1 MNAAQAHMTGKILYC
16 EACGKLIPP
25 EDAEAEDFAIIGG
38 APVCPRC
45 LEKSDPKRKELFDT
59 ARSTRLFSQVELLQ
73 KLGAARPPE
82 QVYPPPG
89 TEGQEYPTSTEI
101 KLIREEL
108 SNEWE
113 DGKPKP
119 AKPAQP
125 PEPAKPAAPVPET
138 NVPESG
144 DTTGNLPVL
153 PRQTKLAIAGVLVFS
168 LVLLVALMAFVLKP
182 AQEVGGSASPTT
194 PIPSVQAPVPT
205 VQPLEI
211 PKPAAGD
218 DPVRQA
224 GMVETLNE
232 VVGYAPERDVLLKA
246 IATVRELTRSPHEQ
260 VQAPAAATLARFL
273 GILDAE
279 TRQAA
284 RDAAEG
290 SRELADRQLYTLAA
304 KRLTEAQAALP
315 EASPWAQ
322 QTGRRQ
328 LQALAETL
336 AAEKELA
343 QIKAIQRIETL
354 VAAGQTDAAR
364 EAAQALR
371 AHPEPDFQTASEP
384 LLKLLD
390 KAEDIRRL
398 NLKRM
403 EEAGRV
409 AWPGFFRNLDA
420 ALAAGD
426 QARAEALCKPP
437 ADSVLRAG
445 GIEQPVET
453 LDAFFAETA
462 AVKELYLAALRAA
475 VGREG
480 TFIALPEGMGAPRGT
495 LKGIEGRSLLLQLD
509 NRAEVKLPVERLAPL
524 ELERLCVHQ
533 KDLAPEK
540 YRPALWTLVLARG
553 QADGPPLRWLTEQYV
568 SQKRALPE
576 HWRRRFELE
585 ARHARHADLRTRLAG
600 LKQSLDA
607 GEELALRGHLAV
619 LAPLAQEFPDSL
631 SLADRE
637 LLAAAEKRAGAGKLK
652 HLVFQNGLQP
662 APDYAGIQV
671 DQINKYYRN
680 EERTDPD
687 VHEGLKVGSHNDL
700 QRVLIRFDG
709 LEAALAKG
717 RIRRA
722 TLELYQ
728 TEAQKADGAVVAL
741 YKLKKAWR
749 PNAGTWKNADQRK
762 RLAWDKPGASG
773 ADDAADKPDAEVTFD
788 AQKSLWRSW
797 DVTVFVREVVE
808 GKALNNGL
816 LLRVAR
822 DEPKYHIRFY
832 PDGDLDAKKDAV
844 LRPRLVV
851 ELETQE

>member
-25 EDAEAEDFAIIGG
+25 EEAEAEDFAIIGG

-108 SNEWE
+108 SSEWD
-113 DGKPKP
+113 DGKPKL
-119 AKPAQP
+119 AKPVPP
-125 PEPAKPAAPVPET
+125 PEPAKPAAPASETIVPEA
-138 NVPESG
+138 G

-168 LVLLVALMAFVLKP
+168 LVLLVALVAFALKP
-182 AQEVGGSASPTT
+182 AQEVAGPASPMLLVPSEQT
-194 PIPSVQAPVPT
+194 PASS

-211 PKPAAGD
+211 PKSAGD

-246 IATVRELTRSPHEQ
+246 IATVRELARSPHEQ
-260 VQAPAAATLARFL
+260 VQVTAAAALARFL
-273 GILDAE
+273 CILDAE

-290 SRELADRQLYTLAA
+290 ARELADRQLYTLAA

-336 AAEKELA
+336 SAEKEQA
-343 QIKAIQRIETL
+343 QIKTIERIEAL

-364 EAAQALR
+364 EAVLALR
-371 AHPEPDFQTASEP
+371 VHPEPDFQTASEQV
-384 LLKLLD
+384 LKLLD
-390 KAEDIRRL
+390 KAEEIRRF

-409 AWPGFFRNLDA
+409 AWPGFFRSLDM

-426 QARAEALCKPP
+426 LAKAETLCKPP

-445 GIEQPVET
+445 GIEQPAET
-453 LDAFFAETA
+453 LDAFFAETT
-462 AVKELYLAALRAA
+462 AVKELYQTALRAA

-480 TFIALPEGMGAPRGT
+480 VFIALPEGMGAPRGT
-495 LKGIEGRSLLLQLD
+495 LKGVEGRSLLLQLD

-540 YRPALWTLVLARG
+540 YRPALWMLVLARG
-553 QADGPPLRWLTEQYV
+553 QADASPLRWLTEQYA

-585 ARHARHADLRTRLAG
+585 ARHARHADLRARLAG

-607 GEELALRGHLAV
+607 GDELALRGHLAV

-709 LEAALAKG
+709 LEATLAKG

-741 YKLKKAWR
+741 YRLKKAWR

-773 ADDAADKPDAEVTFD
+773 ADDAADKPDVEVTFD

-797 DVTVFVREVVE
+797 DVTAFVREVVE